1 MTRLARLAALF
12 GLTAGFLGA
21 FGVAAAPQAL
31 AHPLGNFTVNHY
43 SGLDLWPGSIRIQYV
58 VDMAEIPTYQETP
71 NIDANGDGTITDSER
86 QAWADRTAPALM
98 ANVTLRFDGTQAKL
112 RVASDSMS
120 FRPGQAGLPIL
131 RMVAAFV
138 GSFPSSTGRV
148 EYQDRNY
155 PGRIGWKEI
164 TARSEPGLALTGS
177 SVPAASV
184 SNALLAYP
192 VDMLSSPLDVMTAT
206 FSFQPGPGS
215 AAGASGPGG
224 RTVSG
229 APVASGGSFAGL
241 VRWRLTPL
249 VLALSLLLAFGFGAV
264 HALGPGHGKTIT
276 AAYLVGSGAKRAQ
289 ATAVG
294 IAVSLMHT
302 ASVLALGL
310 VFLVLARSFPPE
322 RVYPWLELVT
332 GLVALGLGSYLLVV
346 RIRATRRG
354 MDPWHGHTHSG
365 DLVEGQGHGAHVPGH
380 AGLQAGHAGP
390 QMMDASIGVM
400 VLERDQE
407 LTQDHPHTHPSP
419 DIARS
424 VTSRSLLALAV
435 AGGILPSPTAFVVLL
450 GAVRAHRIAYGLGLI
465 LAFSVGLAAALVLVG
480 VFALRARSVV
490 SNKLTGRWGG
500 LLPIGS
506 AMLIVGFGL
515 FFVSRGSVRIF

>member
-12 GLTAGFLGA
+12 GLTAGLLGA
-21 FGVAAAPQAL
+21 FGVAAPPAL
-31 AHPLGNFTVNHY
+31 AHPLGNFTVTHY
-43 SGLDLWPGSIRIQYV
+43 SGLDLWPGSVRIQYV

-71 NIDANGDGTITDSER
+71 NIDTNGDGTITDSER

-98 ANVTLRFDGTQAKL
+98 SYVTLRIDGTQAEL
-112 RVASDSMS
+112 RVASDAMS

-131 RMVAAFV
+131 RMVAVFV
-138 GSFPSSTGRV
+138 GSLPSSAGRV

-192 VDMLSSPLDVMTAT
+192 VDMLSSPLDVTTAT
-206 FSFQPGPGS
+206 FSFHPGPGT

-249 VLALSLLLAFGFGAV
+249 VLALSLLLAFGFGSV

-276 AAYLVGSGAKRAQ
+276 AAYLVGSGARRAQ
-289 ATAVG
+289 AAAVG

-332 GLVALGLGSYLLVV
+332 GLVALGLGSFLLVV

-354 MDPWHGHTHSG
+354 MDPWHGHTHPG
-365 DLVEGQGHGAHVPGH
+365 DRVEGHGH
-380 AGLQAGHAGP
+380 AGH
-390 QMMDASIGVM
+390 QMTDASIGVT
-400 VLERDQE
+400 VLERAQE

-424 VTSRSLLALAV
+424 VTPRSLLALAV

-490 SNKLTGRWGG
+490 SSKLTGRWGG

-506 AMLIVGFGL
+506 AILIVGFGL